1 MAERSVKS
9 LELDAADTVHHSKTA
24 KHSFNGLK
32 FMFNSQYLITL
43 VVCRSNHSL
52 CLQ

>member
-24 KHSFNGLK
+24 KHSRSTAL
-32 FMFNSQYLITL
+32 NSCSTVSI
-43 VVCRSNHSL
+43 
-52 CLQ
+52 